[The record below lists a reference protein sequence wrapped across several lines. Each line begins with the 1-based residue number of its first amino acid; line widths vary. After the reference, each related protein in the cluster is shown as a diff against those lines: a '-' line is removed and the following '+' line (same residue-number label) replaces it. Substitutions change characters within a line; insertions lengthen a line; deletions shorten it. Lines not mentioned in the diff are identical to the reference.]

1 MVLVWYASEMSIS
14 PPYFAS
20 SAHTPWGGRRKACR
34 VRGLDTGFWLDVS
47 GMQTADDKILKLS
60 AWQELLLAFSS
71 TCVTLY
77 RATDYTQVLQWGGT
91 HYNQ

>member
-1 MVLVWYASEMSIS
+1 
-14 PPYFAS
+14 
-20 SAHTPWGGRRKACR
+20 
-34 VRGLDTGFWLDVS
+34 
-47 GMQTADDKILKLS
+47 MQTADDKILKLS